1 MAVGV
6 GLNGESIVWDQ
17 GDEFWYGEDGES
29 PYPLNILHPDLPLDW
44 AMDSDEGEDL
54 FLAIMDAIE

>member
-1 MAVGV
+1 
-6 GLNGESIVWDQ
+6 VWDQ
-17 GDEFWYGEDGES
+17 GNEIWNGEDGES
-29 PYPLNILHPDLPLDW
+29 PYPLSILHPDLPLDW